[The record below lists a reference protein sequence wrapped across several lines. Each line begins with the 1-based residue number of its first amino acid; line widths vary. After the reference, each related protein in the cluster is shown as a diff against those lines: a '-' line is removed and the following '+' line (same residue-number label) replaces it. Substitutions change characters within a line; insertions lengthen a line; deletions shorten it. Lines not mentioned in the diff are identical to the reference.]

1 MIVGSKALTAL
12 FLLAASASTSQAFV
26 PSASASTSTSAASA
40 SAIRQTQLFSTIEKV
55 KVTPPPEVTGDNAA
69 GLFEAHVQKT
79 YGRYP
84 ITLVS
89 GKGCNVYGSD
99 GKEYLDFVSGIA
111 TCALGHNNPE
121 LTAAVSSQMEQFHHI
136 SNLYFN
142 TQQAQLATWL
152 TDNSCADKVFFC
164 NSGAEANEGAIKLAR
179 KHANDRGIDCP
190 VIITAIQSF
199 HGRTLSALTATGQ
212 PKYHAG
218 FTYGGE
224 MVPGFEYVPY
234 NDIEALKAKV
244 EEINTTPDAQG
255 RKRGLAAIMME
266 PLQGE
271 GGIIPGNPEFFQ
283 TARKLADDSGA
294 LLMCDEVQIGMGRS
308 GHLWGHQKLGVE
320 PDVFTSA
327 KALGGGVPIGAMMA
341 RGAAADVLT
350 PGTHASTYGGNPL
363 ACAAGVAVA
372 KYMAENDLLE
382 NVDARGE
389 QLAAGLAK
397 IAEKYPN
404 ILGEVRGWGVLRG
417 VVVKD
422 DAGCTAGELVGD
434 VMKEGLLLVPAGPSV
449 VRFVPPLIVNEAQ
462 IDQALEMF
470 EEAVAK
476 RA

>member
-1 MIVGSKALTAL
+1 
-12 FLLAASASTSQAFV
+12 
-26 PSASASTSTSAASA
+26 
-40 SAIRQTQLFSTIEKV
+40 
-55 KVTPPPEVTGDNAA
+55 
-69 GLFEAHVQKT
+69 
-79 YGRYP
+79 
-84 ITLVS
+84 
-89 GKGCNVYGSD
+89 
-99 GKEYLDFVSGIA
+99 
-111 TCALGHNNPE
+111 
-121 LTAAVSSQMEQFHHI
+121 
-136 SNLYFN
+136 
-142 TQQAQLATWL
+142 
-152 TDNSCADKVFFC
+152 
-164 NSGAEANEGAIKLAR
+164 
-179 KHANDRGIDCP
+179 
-190 VIITAIQSF
+190 
-199 HGRTLSALTATGQ
+199 
-212 PKYHAG
+212 
-218 FTYGGE
+218 
-224 MVPGFEYVPY
+224 
-234 NDIEALKAKV
+234 
-244 EEINTTPDAQG
+244 
-255 RKRGLAAIMME
+255 
-266 PLQGE
+266 
-271 GGIIPGNPEFFQ
+271 
-283 TARKLADDSGA
+283 
-294 LLMCDEVQIGMGRS
+294 MCDEVQIGMGRS

-404 ILGEVRGWGVLRG
+404 ILGEVRGWGLLRG